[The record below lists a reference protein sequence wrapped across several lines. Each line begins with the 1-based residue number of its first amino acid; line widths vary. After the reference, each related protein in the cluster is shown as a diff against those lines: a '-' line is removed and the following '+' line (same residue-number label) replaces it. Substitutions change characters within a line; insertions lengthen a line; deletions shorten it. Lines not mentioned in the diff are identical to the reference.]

1 MSEGNPLA
9 ARLLAKRQIDPDTGC
24 WLWQGR
30 RDKWGYGRITVSHR
44 RWSVHRLAAHLYL
57 DLDPDSG
64 LHVCTDAIT
73 RRAFALTI
81 STLART
87 LTTFVTGCEVGE
99 DGAPESRGPF
109 GYAEVCFGGHRVSA

>member
-9 ARLLAKRQIDPDTGC
+9 VRLLAKRQIDPDKGC

-57 DLDPDSG
+57 DLDPTTT
-64 LHVCTDAIT
+64 CTSFTAATT
-73 RRAFALTI
+73 RPVFGPTI
-81 STLART
+81 STWART
-87 LTTFVTGCEVGE
+87 PTTSLTGLREH
-99 DGAPESRGPF
+99 DL
-109 GYAEVCFGGHRVSA
+109 